1 MSKLIPC
8 DYDHYNIVKCC
19 WNVNFEEVDIEP
31 LIGKNDK
38 FWLLWGVFKEYIKQ
52 NIIMTL

>member
-38 FWLLWGVFKEYIKQ
+38 F
-52 NIIMTL
+52 